1 MPQTGEV
8 YRARL
13 DPVLGSE
20 QGKKRPVIVFQ
31 NPNLSRFTT
40 TFLCVPM
47 TTNMKR
53 LGLPGTCRVRRGEG
67 GLSQEGVAI
76 AFQLRALDAS
86 RLEKRYGKLSA
97 PAIESVADAILDAF
111 GVRFDSQPRA

>member
-1 MPQTGEV
+1 MPLPQTGEV
-8 YRARL
+8 YRAQL
-13 DPVLGSE
+13 EPVRGSE

-53 LGLPGTCRVRRGEG
+53 LGLPGACHIRQGEG
-67 GLSQEGVAI
+67 GLSEEGVAL
-76 AFQLRALDAS
+76 AFQLRALDTS

-97 PAIESVADAILDAF
+97 SAIESVADAILDAF
-111 GVRFDSQPRA
+111 GIQFGKP

>member
-1 MPQTGEV
+1 MPGPQTGEV
-8 YRARL
+8 YLAQL
-13 DPVLGSE
+13 EPVRGSE

-40 TFLCVPM
+40 TSLCVPL

-53 LGLPGTCRVRRGEG
+53 LGLPGTCYIRQGEG
-67 GLSQEGVAI
+67 GLSQEGVAL

-86 RLEKRYGKLSA
+86 RFEKRFGKLSA
-97 PAIESVADAILDAF
+97 PAIDSVANAILDAF
-111 GVRFDSQPRA
+111 GIQFGKP

>member
-1 MPQTGEV
+1 MPQPQTGDV
-8 YRARL
+8 YRAQL
-13 DPVLGSE
+13 DPVQGSE

-31 NPNLSRFTT
+31 NPNLTRFTT
-40 TFLCVPM
+40 TLLCVPL

-53 LGLPGTCRVRRGEG
+53 LGLPGTCHIRQGEG
-67 GLSQEGVAI
+67 GLSQEGVAL

-86 RLEKRYGKLSA
+86 RLEKRFGKLSA

-111 GVRFDSQPRA
+111 GIQFNKP